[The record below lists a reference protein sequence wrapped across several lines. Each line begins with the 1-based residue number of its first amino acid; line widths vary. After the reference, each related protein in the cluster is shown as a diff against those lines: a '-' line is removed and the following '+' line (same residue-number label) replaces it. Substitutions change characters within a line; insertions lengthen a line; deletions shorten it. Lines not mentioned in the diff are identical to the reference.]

1 MTFKNGNGV
10 NWEAISKVFLIP
22 IIGIALT
29 VIGFFVMNK
38 LSDIQAS
45 IEKVQVGQAGIMRD
59 NQIQDEKINSIKSEF
74 DSHLKLL
81 ERDRSEY
88 EALRQDYYRRFG
100 YISATRGGKEVIL
113 DRPMQNN

>member
-10 NWEAISKVFLIP
+10 NWEAISKIFLIP

-45 IEKVQVGQAGIMRD
+45 IEKIQVGQAGIMRD
-59 NQIQDEKINSIKSEF
+59 NQLQDKNIDAIKVELET
-74 DSHLKLL
+74 HLKFSD
-81 ERDRSEY
+81 RDKKEF
-88 EALRQDYYRRFG
+88 EAIRDDYYRRFG